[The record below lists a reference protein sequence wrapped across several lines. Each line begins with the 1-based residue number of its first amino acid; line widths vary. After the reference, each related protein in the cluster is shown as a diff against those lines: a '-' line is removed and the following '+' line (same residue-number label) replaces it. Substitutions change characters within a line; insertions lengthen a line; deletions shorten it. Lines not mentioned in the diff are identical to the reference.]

1 MLDAAD
7 DDDNSG
13 DNDSDD
19 DNALA
24 FISCSVTII

>member
-24 FISCSVTII
+24 FFSCSVTII

>member
-1 MLDAAD
+1 MLDAAA